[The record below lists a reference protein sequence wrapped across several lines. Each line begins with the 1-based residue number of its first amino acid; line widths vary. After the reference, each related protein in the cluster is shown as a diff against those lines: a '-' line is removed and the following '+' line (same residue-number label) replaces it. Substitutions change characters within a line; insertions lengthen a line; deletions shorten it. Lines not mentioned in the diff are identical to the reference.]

1 MQDLLR
7 MILTE
12 ARGTWRFRWVAI
24 SAAWVICI
32 IGWPAVLNMPDIFEA
47 RAQVFV
53 DADSR
58 LADVIGEVGSAP
70 EVGSQVF
77 VVRRAML
84 SRPQLEKVARE
95 ADLDLRAGTQQER
108 EEMLIGLRERI
119 SVSEGR
125 SREAR
130 NLYSISYQD
139 SDRDTAIR
147 VVQILLDS
155 FVEDVLELK
164 DQGAEDVSTFLQG
177 ELNYYKDLLTQ
188 AEQRLAD
195 FKKENIGLLPGD
207 SGGIFERLQR
217 EIDLLQEKENDLAV
231 EVEKRNELERQI
243 TARSRAAAGEAGSAS
258 DASIATSTD
267 NAIAELTQQRRSLL
281 LSFTERHPD
290 VVALDEQL
298 AQLYTKREEER
309 AELANPAT
317 SGSLTSSDPVFQ
329 SVQIALNEANVGVA
343 ALQSEINRRR
353 TTVSR
358 LRNQISTIPQIEAEF
373 AELNRDYSQYNQ
385 LYNDLL
391 MQRERERLGDVGD
404 QQDIVKFNI
413 IEPPAAQSEPVAP
426 KRELLLAGV
435 LVLALGAGSALAFV
449 LHQINPVFHDM
460 RSLQEVT
467 GRPVLGVV
475 SMTWLERKRMQRRL
489 SFASLAAAAGAL
501 VLAFGLVVMF
511 GETLASAIQQFT
523 AEA

>member
-139 SDRDTAIR
+139 SNRDTAIR

-217 EIDLLQEKENDLAV
+217 ELDLLQEKENDLAV
-231 EVEKRNELERQI
+231 EVEKRSELERQI
-243 TARSRAAAGEAGSAS
+243 TARSRAAAGEA
-258 DASIATSTD
+258 
-267 NAIAELTQQRRSLL
+267 
-281 LSFTERHPD
+281 
-290 VVALDEQL
+290 
-298 AQLYTKREEER
+298 
-309 AELANPAT
+309 
-317 SGSLTSSDPVFQ
+317 
-329 SVQIALNEANVGVA
+329 
-343 ALQSEINRRR
+343 
-353 TTVSR
+353 
-358 LRNQISTIPQIEAEF
+358 
-373 AELNRDYSQYNQ
+373 
-385 LYNDLL
+385 
-391 MQRERERLGDVGD
+391 
-404 QQDIVKFNI
+404 
-413 IEPPAAQSEPVAP
+413 
-426 KRELLLAGV
+426 
-435 LVLALGAGSALAFV
+435 
-449 LHQINPVFHDM
+449 
-460 RSLQEVT
+460 
-467 GRPVLGVV
+467 
-475 SMTWLERKRMQRRL
+475 
-489 SFASLAAAAGAL
+489 
-501 VLAFGLVVMF
+501 
-511 GETLASAIQQFT
+511 
-523 AEA
+523 

>member
-1 MQDLLR
+1 
-7 MILTE
+7 
-12 ARGTWRFRWVAI
+12 
-24 SAAWVICI
+24 
-32 IGWPAVLNMPDIFEA
+32 
-47 RAQVFV
+47 
-53 DADSR
+53 
-58 LADVIGEVGSAP
+58 
-70 EVGSQVF
+70 
-77 VVRRAML
+77 
-84 SRPQLEKVARE
+84 
-95 ADLDLRAGTQQER
+95 
-108 EEMLIGLRERI
+108 
-119 SVSEGR
+119 
-125 SREAR
+125 
-130 NLYSISYQD
+130 
-139 SDRDTAIR
+139 
-147 VVQILLDS
+147 
-155 FVEDVLELK
+155 
-164 DQGAEDVSTFLQG
+164 
-177 ELNYYKDLLTQ
+177 
-188 AEQRLAD
+188 
-195 FKKENIGLLPGD
+195 
-207 SGGIFERLQR
+207 
-217 EIDLLQEKENDLAV
+217 
-231 EVEKRNELERQI
+231 
-243 TARSRAAAGEAGSAS
+243 
-258 DASIATSTD
+258 
-267 NAIAELTQQRRSLL
+267 
-281 LSFTERHPD
+281 
-290 VVALDEQL
+290 
-298 AQLYTKREEER
+298 REEER
-309 AELANPAT
+309 AELANPET

-353 TTVSR
+353 TTISR

-426 KRELLLAGV
+426 QRELLLAGV

-460 RSLQEVT
+460 RSLQEIT

-501 VLAFGLVVMF
+501 VLAFGLVVIF